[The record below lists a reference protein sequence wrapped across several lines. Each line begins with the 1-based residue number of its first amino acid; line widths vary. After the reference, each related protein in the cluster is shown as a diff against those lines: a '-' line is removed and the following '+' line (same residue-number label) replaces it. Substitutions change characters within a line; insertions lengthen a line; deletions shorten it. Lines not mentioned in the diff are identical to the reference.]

1 MSSNDTTDALLARVA
16 EALERLAP
24 VPVEQADLN
33 QHEGY
38 IWDSEKQ
45 AFRPVPFIHRLP
57 LDSLQGIDQQKTL
70 LLDNT
75 LNFARGLRANNALLW
90 GARGTGK
97 SSVLK
102 AVHGHLREAGYDLGL
117 VEIQREDL
125 NDLPEV
131 MTLLSQTERPFII
144 FCDDLAFEQDDIS
157 YKSLKA
163 VLEGGL
169 AGRPANIVFYA
180 TSNRRHL
187 MPRQMIENE
196 RGTAINPSE
205 AAEEKIS
212 LSDRFGLWIGFHS
225 VDQDTYLAMID
236 WYVGYY
242 KIPVNFDEIRQEA
255 LTWAMGRGNRSG
267 RTAFQYILNLA
278 MQHGV
283 KI

>member
-24 VPVEQADLN
+24 APVEQADLN

-45 AFRPVPFIHRLP
+45 AFRPVPSIHRLP

-70 LLDNT
+70 LLENT
-75 LNFARGLRANNALLW
+75 MNFARGLRANNALLW

-102 AVHGHLREAGYDLGL
+102 AVHGHLLESGYNVGL

-131 MTLLSQTERPFII
+131 MTLLAQTDRPFII
-144 FCDDLAFEQDDIS
+144 FCDDLAFEQYDIS

-242 KIPVNFDEIRQEA
+242 KIPVSFEEIRQEA

>member
-1 MSSNDTTDALLARVA
+1 
-16 EALERLAP
+16 
-24 VPVEQADLN
+24 
-33 QHEGY
+33 
-38 IWDSEKQ
+38 
-45 AFRPVPFIHRLP
+45 
-57 LDSLQGIDQQKTL
+57 
-70 LLDNT
+70 
-75 LNFARGLRANNALLW
+75 
-90 GARGTGK
+90 
-97 SSVLK
+97 
-102 AVHGHLREAGYDLGL
+102 
-117 VEIQREDL
+117 
-125 NDLPEV
+125 
-131 MTLLSQTERPFII
+131 
-144 FCDDLAFEQDDIS
+144 
-157 YKSLKA
+157 
-163 VLEGGL
+163 
-169 AGRPANIVFYA
+169 
-180 TSNRRHL
+180 

-242 KIPVNFDEIRQEA
+242 KIPVNFEDIRQEA

>member
-1 MSSNDTTDALLARVA
+1 MMPTDENLDVLKRIADALD
-16 EALERLAP
+16 RLAP
-24 VPVEQADLN
+24 PRDAEIDLTAH
-33 QHEGY
+33 QGY
-38 IWDSEKQ
+38 IWVAEKSN
-45 AFRPVPFIHRLP
+45 FHPVDDIQRLP
-57 LDSLQGIDQQKTL
+57 LESLQGIEQQKQRL
-70 LLDNT
+70 LENT
-75 LNFARGLRANNALLW
+75 EYFAKGMRANNALLW

-97 SSVLK
+97 SSVMK
-102 AVHGHLREAGYDLGL
+102 AVHGHLIEAGYDIGL

-125 NDLPEV
+125 SDLPEV
-131 MTLLSQTERPFII
+131 MEHLARIERAFIL

-169 AGRPANIVFYA
+169 SGRPRNLVFYA

-187 MPRQMIENE
+187 MPRDMIENE
-196 RGTAINPSE
+196 RSTAINRSE
-205 AAEEKIS
+205 ASEEKIS
-212 LSDRFGLWIGFHS
+212 LSDRFGLWIGFHN
-225 VDQDTYLAMID
+225 VDQDTYLEMIR
-236 WYVGYY
+236 WYIDYY
-242 KIPVNFDEIRQEA
+242 KIPVSFEIARQDS

>member
-1 MSSNDTTDALLARVA
+1 MMPTDENLDVLKRIADALD
-16 EALERLAP
+16 RLAP
-24 VPVEQADLN
+24 PRDAEIDLTAH
-33 QHEGY
+33 QGY
-38 IWDSEKQ
+38 IWVAEKSN
-45 AFRPVPFIHRLP
+45 FHPVDDIQRLP
-57 LDSLQGIDQQKTL
+57 LESLQGIEQQKQCL
-70 LLDNT
+70 LENT
-75 LNFARGLRANNALLW
+75 EYFAKGMRANNALLW

-97 SSVLK
+97 SSVMK
-102 AVHGHLREAGYDLGL
+102 AVHGHLIEAGYDIGL

-125 NDLPEV
+125 SDLPEV
-131 MTLLSQTERPFII
+131 MEHLARIERAFIL

-169 AGRPANIVFYA
+169 SGRPRNLVFYA

-187 MPRQMIENE
+187 MPRDMIENE
-196 RGTAINPSE
+196 RSTAINRSE
-205 AAEEKIS
+205 ASEEKIS
-212 LSDRFGLWIGFHS
+212 LSDRFGLWIGFHN
-225 VDQDTYLAMID
+225 VDQDTYLEMIR
-236 WYVGYY
+236 WYIDYY
-242 KIPVNFDEIRQEA
+242 KIPVSFEIARQDS

>member
-1 MSSNDTTDALLARVA
+1 MMPTDENLDVLKRIADALD
-16 EALERLAP
+16 RLAP
-24 VPVEQADLN
+24 PRDAEIDLTAH
-33 QHEGY
+33 QGY
-38 IWDSEKQ
+38 IWVAEKSN
-45 AFRPVPFIHRLP
+45 FHPVDDIQRLP
-57 LDSLQGIDQQKTL
+57 LESLQGIDQQKQRL
-70 LLDNT
+70 LENT
-75 LNFARGLRANNALLW
+75 EYFAKGMRANNALLW

-97 SSVLK
+97 SSVMK
-102 AVHGHLREAGYDLGL
+102 AVHGHLIEAGYDIGL

-125 NDLPEV
+125 SDLPEV
-131 MTLLSQTERPFII
+131 MEHLARIERAFIL

-169 AGRPANIVFYA
+169 SGRPRNLVFYA

-187 MPRQMIENE
+187 MPRDMIENE
-196 RGTAINPSE
+196 RSTAINRSE
-205 AAEEKIS
+205 ASEEKIS
-212 LSDRFGLWIGFHS
+212 LSDRFGLWIGFHN
-225 VDQDTYLAMID
+225 VDQDTYLEMIR
-236 WYVGYY
+236 WYIDYY
-242 KIPVNFDEIRQEA
+242 KIPVSFEIARQDS

>member
-1 MSSNDTTDALLARVA
+1 MMPTDENLDVLKRIADALD
-16 EALERLAP
+16 RLAP
-24 VPVEQADLN
+24 PRDAEIDLTAH
-33 QHEGY
+33 QGY
-38 IWDSEKQ
+38 IWVAEKSN
-45 AFRPVPFIHRLP
+45 FHPVDDIQRLP
-57 LDSLQGIDQQKTL
+57 LESLQGIDQQKHRL
-70 LLDNT
+70 LENT
-75 LNFARGLRANNALLW
+75 EYFAKGMRANNALLW

-97 SSVLK
+97 SSVMK
-102 AVHGHLREAGYDLGL
+102 AVHGHLIEAGYDIGL

-125 NDLPEV
+125 SDLPEV
-131 MTLLSQTERPFII
+131 MEHLARIERAFIL

-169 AGRPANIVFYA
+169 SGRPRNLVFYA

-187 MPRQMIENE
+187 MPRDMIENE
-196 RGTAINPSE
+196 RSTAINRSE
-205 AAEEKIS
+205 ASEEKIS
-212 LSDRFGLWIGFHS
+212 LSDRFGLWIGFHN
-225 VDQDTYLAMID
+225 VDQDTYLEMIR
-236 WYVGYY
+236 WYIDYY
-242 KIPVNFDEIRQEA
+242 KIPVSFEIARQDS

>member
-1 MSSNDTTDALLARVA
+1 MMPTDENLDVLKRIADALD
-16 EALERLAP
+16 RLAP
-24 VPVEQADLN
+24 PRDAEIDLTAH
-33 QHEGY
+33 QGY
-38 IWDSEKQ
+38 IWVDEKSN
-45 AFRPVPFIHRLP
+45 FHPVDDIQRLP
-57 LDSLQGIDQQKTL
+57 LESLQGIDQQKQRL
-70 LLDNT
+70 LENT
-75 LNFARGLRANNALLW
+75 EYFAKGMRANNALLW

-97 SSVLK
+97 SSVMK
-102 AVHGHLREAGYDLGL
+102 AVHGHLIEAGYDIGL

-125 NDLPEV
+125 SDLPEV
-131 MTLLSQTERPFII
+131 MEHLARIERAFIL

-169 AGRPANIVFYA
+169 SGRPRNLVFYA

-187 MPRQMIENE
+187 MPRDMIENE
-196 RGTAINPSE
+196 RSTAINRSE
-205 AAEEKIS
+205 ASEEKIS
-212 LSDRFGLWIGFHS
+212 LSDRFGLWIGFHN
-225 VDQDTYLAMID
+225 VDQDTYLEMIR
-236 WYVGYY
+236 WYIDYY
-242 KIPVNFDEIRQEA
+242 KIPVSFEIARQDS

>member
-1 MSSNDTTDALLARVA
+1 MMPTNENLDVLKRIADALD
-16 EALERLAP
+16 RLAP
-24 VPVEQADLN
+24 PRDAEIDLTAH
-33 QHEGY
+33 QGY
-38 IWDSEKQ
+38 IWVAEKSN
-45 AFRPVPFIHRLP
+45 FHPVDDIQRLP
-57 LDSLQGIDQQKTL
+57 LESLQGIDQQKQRL
-70 LLDNT
+70 LENT
-75 LNFARGLRANNALLW
+75 EYFAKGMRANNALLW

-97 SSVLK
+97 SSVMK
-102 AVHGHLREAGYDLGL
+102 AVHGHLIEAGYDIGL

-125 NDLPEV
+125 SDLPEV
-131 MTLLSQTERPFII
+131 MEHLARIERAFIL

-169 AGRPANIVFYA
+169 SGRPRNLVFYA

-187 MPRQMIENE
+187 MPRDMIENE
-196 RGTAINPSE
+196 RSTAINRSE
-205 AAEEKIS
+205 ASEEKIS
-212 LSDRFGLWIGFHS
+212 LSDRFGLWIGFHN
-225 VDQDTYLAMID
+225 VDQDTYLEMIR
-236 WYVGYY
+236 WYIDYY
-242 KIPVNFDEIRQEA
+242 KIPVSFEIARQDS

>member
-1 MSSNDTTDALLARVA
+1 MMPTDENLDVLKRIADALD
-16 EALERLAP
+16 RLAP
-24 VPVEQADLN
+24 PRDAEIDLTAH
-33 QHEGY
+33 QGY
-38 IWDSEKQ
+38 IWVAEKSN
-45 AFRPVPFIHRLP
+45 FHPVDDIQRLP
-57 LDSLQGIDQQKTL
+57 LESLQGIDQQKQRL
-70 LLDNT
+70 LENT
-75 LNFARGLRANNALLW
+75 EYFAKGMRANNALLW

-97 SSVLK
+97 SSVMK
-102 AVHGHLREAGYDLGL
+102 AVHGHLIEAGYDIGL

-125 NDLPEV
+125 SDLPEV
-131 MTLLSQTERPFII
+131 MEHLASIERAFIL

-169 AGRPANIVFYA
+169 SGRPRNLVFYA

-187 MPRQMIENE
+187 MPRDMIENE
-196 RGTAINPSE
+196 RSTAINRSE
-205 AAEEKIS
+205 ASEEKIS
-212 LSDRFGLWIGFHS
+212 LSDRFGLWIGFHN
-225 VDQDTYLAMID
+225 VDQDTYLEMIR
-236 WYVGYY
+236 WYIDYY
-242 KIPVNFDEIRQEA
+242 KIPVSFEIARQDS

>member
-1 MSSNDTTDALLARVA
+1 MIPTDENLDVLKRIADALD
-16 EALERLAP
+16 RLAP
-24 VPVEQADLN
+24 PRDAEIDLTAH
-33 QHEGY
+33 QGY
-38 IWDSEKQ
+38 IWVAEKSN
-45 AFRPVPFIHRLP
+45 FHPVDDIQRLP
-57 LDSLQGIDQQKTL
+57 LESLQGIDQQKQRL
-70 LLDNT
+70 LENT
-75 LNFARGLRANNALLW
+75 KYFAKGMRANNALLW

-97 SSVLK
+97 SSVMK
-102 AVHGHLREAGYDLGL
+102 AVHGHLIEAGYDIGL

-125 NDLPEV
+125 SDLPEV
-131 MTLLSQTERPFII
+131 MEHLARIERAFIL

-169 AGRPANIVFYA
+169 SGRPRNLVFYA

-187 MPRQMIENE
+187 MPRDMIENE
-196 RGTAINPSE
+196 RSTAINRSE
-205 AAEEKIS
+205 ASEEKIS
-212 LSDRFGLWIGFHS
+212 LSDRFGLWIGFHN
-225 VDQDTYLAMID
+225 VDQDTYLEMIR
-236 WYVGYY
+236 WYVDYY
-242 KIPVNFDEIRQEA
+242 KIPVSFEIARQDS

>member
-1 MSSNDTTDALLARVA
+1 MMPTDENLDVLKRIADALD
-16 EALERLAP
+16 RLAP
-24 VPVEQADLN
+24 PRDAEIDLTAH
-33 QHEGY
+33 QGY
-38 IWDSEKQ
+38 IWVAEKSN
-45 AFRPVPFIHRLP
+45 FHPVDDIQRLP
-57 LDSLQGIDQQKTL
+57 LESLQGIEQQKQRL
-70 LLDNT
+70 LENT
-75 LNFARGLRANNALLW
+75 EYFAKGMRANNALLW

-97 SSVLK
+97 SSVMK
-102 AVHGHLREAGYDLGL
+102 AVHGHLIEAGYDIGL

-125 NDLPEV
+125 SDLPEV
-131 MTLLSQTERPFII
+131 MEHLARIERAFIL

-169 AGRPANIVFYA
+169 SGRPRNLVFYA

-187 MPRQMIENE
+187 MPRDMIENE
-196 RGTAINPSE
+196 RSTAINRSE
-205 AAEEKIS
+205 ASEEKIS
-212 LSDRFGLWIGFHS
+212 LSDRFGLWIGFHN
-225 VDQDTYLAMID
+225 VDQDTYLEMIR
-236 WYVGYY
+236 WYVDYY
-242 KIPVNFDEIRQEA
+242 KIPVSFEIARQDS

>member
-1 MSSNDTTDALLARVA
+1 MSIDEINTALLARIA
-16 EALERLAP
+16 DALERIAP
-24 VPVEQADLN
+24 PAKEQSDLSKY
-33 QHEGY
+33 EGY
-38 IWDSEKQ
+38 IWESEQK
-45 AFRPVPFIHRLP
+45 AFHSVDNINRLP
-57 LDSLQGIDQQKTL
+57 LESLQGISQQKAIL
-70 LLDNT
+70 LENT
-75 LNFARGLRANNALLW
+75 LKFAQGLRANNALLW

-102 AVHGHLREAGYDLGL
+102 AVHGHLLEQGHHLGL

-131 MTLLSQTERPFII
+131 MDYLAHINRPFII

-225 VDQDTYLAMID
+225 VDQDTYLAMIN
-236 WYVGYY
+236 WYVSYY
-242 KIPVNFDEIRQEA
+242 KIPVKFDEVRQDA
-255 LTWAMGRGNRSG
+255 LAWAIGRGNRSG

-278 MQHGV
+278 MRHHIKV
-283 KI
+283 